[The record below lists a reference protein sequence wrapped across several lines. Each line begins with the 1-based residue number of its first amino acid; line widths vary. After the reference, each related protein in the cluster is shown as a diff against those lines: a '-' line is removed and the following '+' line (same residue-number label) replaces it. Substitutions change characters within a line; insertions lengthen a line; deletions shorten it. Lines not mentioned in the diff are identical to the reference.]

1 MEGKSTQ
8 QTRCLAPIA
17 LTLGVRLSPALDGDS
32 EGLGMSDTLFRL
44 TQILVL
50 IVAVVWIVDLA
61 REWRKRRNQLHSS
74 ELADSGR
81 LGAGENGNRK

>member
-1 MEGKSTQ
+1 
-8 QTRCLAPIA
+8 
-17 LTLGVRLSPALDGDS
+17 
-32 EGLGMSDTLFRL
+32 MSDTLFRL